1 MSDRRLPRLHVP
13 LPPQFGHAARV
24 ALAATVLVGV
34 VYAGCV
40 TILDQAVTARL
51 VASVDAR
58 LREHLA
64 DGVPGQRMT
73 SGIRR
78 ADGDH
83 RARPDD
89 DEDVDQAPV
98 FLWRARPGHGA
109 IRLTAGAPDLPAGR
123 LRTGGGPA
131 TVLLG
136 VSTFRLDQ
144 ARRGGEWLVAGQSL
158 AEQQHTLKVLRYGE
172 AAVAP
177 VLLLAMFAGSLVI
190 GLRALSPVEQSR
202 RRQLEFTADASHELR
217 TPLSVISAEI
227 GITLSA
233 PRAAAGYEAAL
244 LRIENESKRLRRIVE
259 DLLWLARFDSQPPPP
274 GAEPLDLFTIAR
286 QCADRF
292 QAVAHSQSL
301 AIAVTPA
308 PAQSAWISAP
318 PEWIDR
324 LTGVLVDN
332 ACRYAGPGGSVRLGV
347 AVRGSRVS
355 LTVEDSGPGIPA
367 GERDRLFDRFH
378 RVTGHAATERG
389 GGAGWG
395 WPSPTRSCARPA
407 ATGGSASRRSAGRC
421 SRSPGGQFQT
431 GVPLRS
437 VTAQG
442 QTERMRPS
450 TRALRGG
457 PTGDPRWPARV
468 RGANAQARRDHY
480 RRRGTDGSGR
490 WRTARPSGRY
500 LTSAFGLG
508 E

>member
-1 MSDRRLPRLHVP
+1 MSSWRLPRPHVP
-13 LPPQFGHAARV
+13 LPPQSGHAARV
-24 ALAATVLVGV
+24 ALAATLLVGV

-40 TILDQAVTARL
+40 TILDGAVTARL

-64 DGVPGQRMT
+64 DTWPAKRVTVGT
-73 SGIRR
+73 RR
-78 ADGDH
+78 TDRDLKT
-83 RARPDD
+83 RPDD
-89 DEDVDQAPV
+89 DEDVGQA
-98 FLWRARPGHGA
+98 A
-109 IRLTAGAPDLPAGR
+109 IRLTTGAPDLPAGR
-123 LRTGGGPA
+123 VALGGGPA

-136 VSTFRLDQ
+136 ASSFRLDQ

-158 AEQQHTLKVLRYGE
+158 AEQQHTMKVLRDGE

-233 PRAAAGYEAAL
+233 PRPAADYQAAL
-244 LRIENESKRLRRIVE
+244 RRIEDESQRLRRIVE

-274 GAEPLDLFTIAR
+274 GAEPLDLSTIAG
-286 QCADRF
+286 QCAERF

-301 AIAVTPA
+301 DIAESEPPA
-308 PAQSAWISAP
+308 HAAWISAP

-347 AVRGSRVS
+347 AARGNRVS

-378 RVTGHAATERG
+378 RATGHGTVEQG
-389 GGAGWG
+389 GGAGLG
-395 WPSPTRSCARPA
+395 LAIADSIVRS
-407 ATGGSASRRSAGRC
+407 TGGHWRISESALGGALFEVSWRSISDRHWPRVGH
-421 SRSPGGQFQT
+421 RSPGSSGYPQ
-431 GVPLRS
+431 
-437 VTAQG
+437 A
-442 QTERMRPS
+442 
-450 TRALRGG
+450 
-457 PTGDPRWPARV
+457 DPRP
-468 RGANAQARRDHY
+468 
-480 RRRGTDGSGR
+480 
-490 WRTARPSGRY
+490 TATRHDER
-500 LTSAFGLG
+500 L
-508 E
+508 

>member
-1 MSDRRLPRLHVP
+1 MTSRRLPRPHVP

-24 ALAATVLVGV
+24 ALAAALLVGV

-40 TILDQAVTARL
+40 TVLDQVVTARL
-51 VASVDAR
+51 VAAVDAQ

-64 DGVPGQRMT
+64 DGVPGQRVA
-73 SGIRR
+73 SGIRQ
-78 ADGDH
+78 ADGGS

-109 IRLTAGAPDLPAGR
+109 IRLTAGAPDLPPGR
-123 LRTGGGPA
+123 VPAGGGPA

-144 ARRGGEWLVAGQSL
+144 ARRGGRWLVAGQSL
-158 AEQQHTLKVLRYGE
+158 AEQLHTIKVLRDGE

-233 PRAAAGYEAAL
+233 PRPAADYEAAL
-244 LRIENESKRLRRIVE
+244 LRIEGESKRLRRIVE

-286 QCADRF
+286 QCAGRF
-292 QAVAHSQSL
+292 QAVAYSQSL
-301 AIAVTPA
+301 AITVTPA

-324 LTGVLVDN
+324 LAGVLVDN
-332 ACRYAGPGGSVRLGV
+332 ACRYAGPGGSVRLSV
-347 AVRGSRVS
+347 AVRGNRVS
-355 LTVEDSGPGIPA
+355 LTVEDSGPGVA
-367 GERDRLFDRFH
+367 AAERDRLFDRFH
-378 RVTGHAATERG
+378 RVTGHGAAERG
-389 GGAGWG
+389 GGAGLGLAIADSIVRSTGGHRRISESALGGALFEVSWRRPHG
-395 WPSPTRSCARPA
+395 AGSPAAPPGPAPPPSPGPPPA
-407 ATGGSASRRSAGRC
+407 RSAGT
-421 SRSPGGQFQT
+421 P
-431 GVPLRS
+431 
-437 VTAQG
+437 
-442 QTERMRPS
+442 
-450 TRALRGG
+450 RAH
-457 PTGDPRWPARV
+457 P
-468 RGANAQARRDHY
+468 
-480 RRRGTDGSGR
+480 
-490 WRTARPSGRY
+490 PSGES
-500 LTSAFGLG
+500 SAR
-508 E
+508 

>member
-1 MSDRRLPRLHVP
+1 MSNWRLPRLRRP
-13 LPPQFGHAARV
+13 LPPPFGHAARV
-24 ALAATVLVGV
+24 ALAATLLVGV

-40 TILDQAVTARL
+40 TILDRAVTARL

-64 DGVPGQRMT
+64 NGAPGRRVI
-73 SGIRR
+73 SG

-123 LRTGGGPA
+123 LRVGSGPA

-144 ARRGGEWLVAGQSL
+144 ARRGSEWLVAGQSL
-158 AEQQHTLKVLRYGE
+158 AEQQHTINVLRDGE

-202 RRQLEFTADASHELR
+202 RRQLEFAADASHELR

-233 PRAAAGYEAAL
+233 PRAAADYEAAL
-244 LRIENESKRLRRIVE
+244 LRIEDESQRLRRIVE

-274 GAEPLDLFTIAR
+274 GAEPLDLFTIAG
-286 QCADRF
+286 QCAERF
-292 QAVAHSQSL
+292 QAVARSQSL

-332 ACRYAGPGGSVRLGV
+332 ACRYAGSGGSVRLSV
-347 AVRGSRVS
+347 AVRGNRVS
-355 LTVEDSGPGIPA
+355 LTVEDSGPGIAA

-378 RVTGHAATERG
+378 RVTGPGAAEPGGEAGERG
-389 GGAGWG
+389 GGAGLG
-395 WPSPTRSCARPA
+395 LAIADSIVRS
-407 ATGGSASRRSAGRC
+407 TGGHWRVSDSALGGALFEVSWRAVSDRRASTGAKAVAAHRSR
-421 SRSPGGQFQT
+421 PG
-431 GVPLRS
+431 
-437 VTAQG
+437 
-442 QTERMRPS
+442 
-450 TRALRGG
+450 
-457 PTGDPRWPARV
+457 
-468 RGANAQARRDHY
+468 
-480 RRRGTDGSGR
+480 
-490 WRTARPSGRY
+490 
-500 LTSAFGLG
+500 
-508 E
+508 